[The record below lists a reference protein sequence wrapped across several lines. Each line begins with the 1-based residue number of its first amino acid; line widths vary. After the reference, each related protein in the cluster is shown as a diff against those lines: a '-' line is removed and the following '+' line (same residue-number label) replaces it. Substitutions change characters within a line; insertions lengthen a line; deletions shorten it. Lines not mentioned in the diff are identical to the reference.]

1 MVGSGSSLTL
11 GEPEDAR
18 RVPHGH
24 TMGHSSG
31 HRVKW
36 GSVSVEDHLM
46 LPLRRE
52 RRPQTRRTELA
63 RNLFRISLSQNSS
76 IDWLDINKF
85 SSLH

>member
-11 GEPEDAR
+11 AEPEDAR

-24 TMGHSSG
+24 NMGHSSG

-52 RRPQTRRTELA
+52 RRTQTTRRTELA
-63 RNLFRISLSQNSS
+63 RKLFRINS
-76 IDWLDINKF
+76 DHKTKALTG
-85 SSLH
+85 

>member
-1 MVGSGSSLTL
+1 MVGSGSSLAL
-11 GEPEDAR
+11 AEPEDAR

-24 TMGHSSG
+24 TMGHSG

-52 RRPQTRRTELA
+52 RRTQTTRRTELA
-63 RNLFRISLSQNSS
+63 RNLFRISLSQNKS